1 MVIDLQPVSLADK
14 NTLRS
19 MFSPYLKELFHSED
33 MEEDDPFFDRYWIDE
48 DRWPYFIIKD
58 KTIAGFALINTWSPS
73 GKGTDYSVAEFYVL
87 PEHRAG
93 GIGKHAF
100 TKLLKLHS
108 GVWEINVMKD
118 NAAGMRF
125 WEKVIQ
131 VTGKVSIEKIALESD
146 VVFRLSS
153 H

>member
-1 MVIDLQPVSLADK
+1 MNIELQPVSLADK

-19 MFSPYLKELFHSED
+19 MFSPYLKELLHNED
-33 MEEDDPFFDRYWIDE
+33 MEEDPFFDRYWIDE
-48 DRWPYFIIKD
+48 DRWPYFIVKD
-58 KTIAGFALINTWSPS
+58 KVVAGFALINTWSPS

-100 TKLLKLHS
+100 TELLKLHS
-108 GVWEINVMKD
+108 GVWEVSVMKD

-131 VTGKVSIEKIALESD
+131 ATGKASVEKTTSEGE